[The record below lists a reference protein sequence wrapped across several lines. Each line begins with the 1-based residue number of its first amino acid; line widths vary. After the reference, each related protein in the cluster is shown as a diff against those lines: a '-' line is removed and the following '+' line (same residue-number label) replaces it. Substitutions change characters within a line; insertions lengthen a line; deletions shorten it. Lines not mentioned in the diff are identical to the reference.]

1 MLQLRGGAAGKK
13 RPKESP
19 QSNPDRKTAMPS
31 LLLLRHAKSDWSN
44 PGLGDFDRPLNKRG
58 RRAAP
63 LIGRY
68 LREADL
74 IPDLVLCSAA
84 RRAQETWEL
93 VAAELKQDVPVKTL
107 RSLYLAAPSRLMAS
121 LLRVPDAPQR
131 VLLIGH
137 NPGMEHLAALLTGGG
152 DPAARSLMLEKFP
165 TAALALLRLDGAA
178 WDTLAPGGAVLER
191 FVRPRDLE

>member
-1 MLQLRGGAAGKK
+1 
-13 RPKESP
+13 
-19 QSNPDRKTAMPS
+19 MPH

-58 RRAAP
+58 RKAAP
-63 LIGRY
+63 LMGRY
-68 LREADL
+68 LRAEGL
-74 IPDLVLCSAA
+74 MPDLVLCSAA

-93 VAAELKQDVPVKTL
+93 VAAELRTEVPVKTL
-107 RSLYLAAPSRLMAS
+107 RSLYLAPPSRLMAT

-152 DPAARSLMLEKFP
+152 DPAARSRLLEKFP
-165 TAALALLRLDGAA
+165 TAALALLRLEGAA
-178 WDTLAPGGAVLER
+178 WDALAPGGAVLER

>member
-1 MLQLRGGAAGKK
+1 
-13 RPKESP
+13 
-19 QSNPDRKTAMPS
+19 MPS

-58 RRAAP
+58 RGAAP
-63 LIGRY
+63 LMGRY

-93 VAAELKQDVPVKTL
+93 VAAELGQELPVKTL
-107 RSLYLAAPSRLMAS
+107 RSLYLAPPSRLLAT
-121 LLRVPDAPQR
+121 LQRVPDSPQR
-131 VLLIGH
+131 VLMIGH
-137 NPGMEHLAALLTGGG
+137 NPGMERLAALLAGGG
-152 DPAARSLMLEKFP
+152 DPAAHAVMLEKFP
-165 TAALALLRLDGAA
+165 TAALALLRLKGTA
-178 WDTLAPGGAVLER
+178 WDALGPGGAVLER